1 MSRIEGK
8 GRHLALLEEK
18 RGKIPN
24 RPSIQDL
31 GLGRGTSLNQ
41 ELDQKGDMG
50 LSENSSICSA

>member
-1 MSRIEGK
+1 MEGK
-8 GRHLALLEEK
+8 GRHLTLLEEK